1 VLAGQEFRKDSSHYH
16 PSLFEWTHFRSK
28 AKDGGL
34 YLLLLVDHIL
44 KFKEFGTEKVRYL
57 SNLKEAKAGKNN
69 LSLEF

>member
-28 AKDGGL
+28 VQDGGL
-34 YLLLLVDHIL
+34 YLLLLVNDIL
-44 KFKEFGTEKVRYL
+44 KFKGLSTEKVRFL

>member
-1 VLAGQEFRKDSSHYH
+1 LARQEFRKDSSHYH

-28 AKDGGL
+28 APDCGL
-34 YLLLLVDHIL
+34 YLLLLVNRIL
-44 KFKEFGTEKVRYL
+44 NNKEVGEEKVKFL